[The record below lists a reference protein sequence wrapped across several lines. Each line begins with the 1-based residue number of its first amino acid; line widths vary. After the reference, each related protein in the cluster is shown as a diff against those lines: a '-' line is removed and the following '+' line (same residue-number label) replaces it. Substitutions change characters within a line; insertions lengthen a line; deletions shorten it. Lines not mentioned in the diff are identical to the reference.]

1 MLTVAPTKRPKTK
14 ASRTNAPETPDPKS
28 AAPDQAVRGLT
39 LGEITELDAWVE
51 ELRAELQRDA
61 GDLNIGKR
69 AVTRNGLLVR
79 IIRRALDERRRAGL
93 Q

>member
-1 MLTVAPTKRPKTK
+1 MLTMAPTKRAKMK
-14 ASRTNAPETPDPKS
+14 ASRTAPEAPDPKS
-28 AAPDQAVRGLT
+28 VAPDQAVRGLT